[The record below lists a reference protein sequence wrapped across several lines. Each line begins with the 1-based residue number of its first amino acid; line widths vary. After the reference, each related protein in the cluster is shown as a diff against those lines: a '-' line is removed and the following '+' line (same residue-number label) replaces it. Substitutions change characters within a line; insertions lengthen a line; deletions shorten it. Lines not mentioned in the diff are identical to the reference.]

1 MTYINHYPP
10 LWKYLSLYPKEETPE
25 SKVERDIAYKK
36 VLSTV
41 AAKQE
46 IRDKE
51 LWEADVKMEDENFVT
66 NCNIEKDAFF
76 ASGSESEPGEVEKRP
91 VMRDGRVPKMA
102 KNFEKI

>member
-10 LWKYLSLYPKEETPE
+10 LWKYLSLFPKEETPE
-25 SKVERDIAYKK
+25 SKAEREIAYKK

-51 LWEADVKMEDENFVT
+51 LWEADVKMEDEHFVT
-66 NCNIEKDAFF
+66 NHNIEKDAFF
-76 ASGSESEPGEVEKRP
+76 ASDSESEQEVVERRP